1 MKREVAVMYDRF
13 SVERMSGAQ
22 ARESDDKSLYQI
34 NVCRLEQK
42 QRVGSCVRMEAGN
55 TRKCVQSPLVVLS
68 KKVRKE
74 GGYFLWQ
81 IR

>member
-1 MKREVAVMYDRF
+1 MTGFPWSECL
-13 SVERMSGAQ
+13 GPQ

-42 QRVGSCVRMEAGN
+42 QRVGSCVRMETGN

-74 GGYFLWQ
+74 GGYFYGKFGNENYT
-81 IR
+81 